1 MTPFTPHRAQS
12 VAAHGERKLITGIRR
27 WLGRASPASPFG
39 IGDDCAVI
47 PPTKHHQLVTTD
59 PVIWGQ
65 HFDATVSARAAG
77 AKLLKRNLSDIAA
90 MGGRSVAAVVSLA
103 LAPQTSIRWL
113 EQFYR
118 GLAACALRHG
128 VKIVGGDITQG
139 PAGFFGAFL
148 TLHGESSGRLARHS
162 LGEGGR
168 VVTRSGAR
176 AGDWVY
182 VTGSL
187 GGSLLGHHHSF
198 TPRLAEGAWLAGR
211 PEVRAMMDVSDGLA
225 KDLDSLT
232 PDGLMPALAAD
243 AIPVSAAARRRA
255 RTTGKTPLAHA
266 LGDGEDYELLIVVRA
281 GAEQFERAWRKRFP
295 KLQLSRLGRFV
306 RKNQLPAGALRLAD
320 YHGYEHLR

>member
-1 MTPFTPHRAQS
+1 MTPFTSNRARS

-39 IGDDCAVI
+39 LGDDCAVI
-47 PPTKHHQLVTTD
+47 PPTRHHQLVTTD

-65 HFDATVSARAAG
+65 HFDATVPAQAVG

-90 MGGRSVAAVVSLA
+90 MGGRPVAAVVSLA
-103 LAPQTSIRWL
+103 LAPQTSVRWL

-118 GLAACALRHG
+118 GLAACALRHD

-148 TLHGESSGRLARHS
+148 TLHGESA
-162 LGEGGR
+162 GGR

-176 AGDWVY
+176 AGDSIY

-198 TPRLAEGAWLAGR
+198 TPRLAEGVWLAGR
-211 PEVRAMMDVSDGLA
+211 SEVRAMMDVSDGLA
-225 KDLDSLT
+225 KDLGSLT
-232 PDGLMPALAAD
+232 PDGLAPALD
-243 AIPVSAAARRRA
+243 ATAVPVSAAARRRA
-255 RTTGKTPLAHA
+255 RATRKTALAHA
-266 LGDGEDYELLIVVRA
+266 VGDGEDYELLIVVRA
-281 GAEQFERAWRKRFP
+281 GANKFERAWRKRFP
-295 KLQLSRLGRFV
+295 KLKLSRLGRFV
-306 RKNQLPAGALRLAD
+306 RKSQLSAAALRLSD

>member
-1 MTPFTPHRAQS
+1 MSPFTSIRAKS
-12 VAAHGERKLITGIRR
+12 VAAQGESRLIAGIRQ
-27 WLGRASPASPFG
+27 WLGRASPAAPFG

-47 PPTKHHQLVTTD
+47 PPTRRHQLVTTD
-59 PVIWGQ
+59 PVIHGQ
-65 HFDATVSARAAG
+65 HFDDTLSPRAVG

-90 MGGRSVAAVVSLA
+90 MGGRPVAAVVSLA
-103 LAPQTSIRWL
+103 LAPGTSVDWL
-113 EQFYR
+113 RGFYR
-118 GLAACALRHG
+118 GLAASALRHR

-148 TLHGESSGRLARHS
+148 TLHGESAGQ
-162 LGEGGR
+162 R
-168 VVTRSGAR
+168 VVTRAGAR
-176 AGDWVY
+176 AGDAIY

-225 KDLDSLT
+225 KDLGSLT
-232 PDGLMPALAAD
+232 PSGLAPALDPA
-243 AIPVSAAARRRA
+243 AIPVSSAARRRA
-255 RTTGKTPLAHA
+255 KTTKKTPLAHA
-266 LGDGEDYELLIVVRA
+266 LGDGEDYELLIVVRGSA
-281 GAEQFERAWRKRFP
+281 AKFERDWHKRFP